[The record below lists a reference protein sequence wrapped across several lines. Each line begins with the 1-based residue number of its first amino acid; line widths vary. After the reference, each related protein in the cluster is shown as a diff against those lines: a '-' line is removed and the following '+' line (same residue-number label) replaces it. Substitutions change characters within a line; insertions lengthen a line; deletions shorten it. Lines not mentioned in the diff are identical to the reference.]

1 MSETR
6 EKHCS
11 LTGKIR
17 LIRQTNM
24 PTMSR
29 KEYNYGI
36 RASWSVSRLIKFLVN
51 NIHIYDS
58 KSIYY
63 ENTFYN

>member
-1 MSETR
+1 MSQTR
-6 EKHCS
+6 EKYCS
-11 LTGKIR
+11 LTEKIR
-17 LIRQTNM
+17 FIRQTNM
-24 PTMSR
+24 PTMSQ